1 MGKVKQAIQELEEK
15 VNEIVQN
22 SEDITLAEVQTI
34 LFKKEFFE
42 KKYVLFKK

>member
-15 VNEIVQN
+15 VYEIVQN

-34 LFKKEFFE
+34 LFKKEF
-42 KKYVLFKK
+42 LLDRNQCRW